1 MMILTRGIK
10 RPFDVAV
17 QHLHRDL
24 PFVGV
29 ALPWT
34 NSVMYS
40 AASRGATSSFRPGN
54 DRIEKPLIP

>member
-1 MMILTRGIK
+1 MILTREIK

-29 ALPWT
+29 ALCL
-34 NSVMYS
+34 
-40 AASRGATSSFRPGN
+40 GQ
-54 DRIEKPLIP
+54 IQ